1 MKQPVFLNIFAC
13 RRSSSKHCDIIT
25 INSSLCSVAVAERG
39 FLFMNLVMN
48 DLRGSN
54 NIGIL
59 DATMQITYVNVII
72 DDVVNNNII
81 GTWKKRGNRRIEL

>member
-1 MKQPVFLNIFAC
+1 
-13 RRSSSKHCDIIT
+13 
-25 INSSLCSVAVAERG
+25 
-39 FLFMNLVMN
+39 MNLVMN

-59 DATMQITYVNVII
+59 DVTMQITYVNVVI